1 MRAKSV
7 VLSVL
12 VLAVAATALAGDVI
26 LPTFAWN
33 NAGKGVNNWS
43 SEVYL
48 TNPGPEAI
56 RVTLADVYVG
66 KIKEMTPPCLHP
78 SPVRVD
84 VPAYSTVAWTAASIA
99 IGLGCP
105 EWALVGLRLSSE
117 GHFVVNSR
125 MVNTFASQSTSTE
138 RLLTGLSQEVPGVP
152 VEELLQSKTEYMVPG
167 LGWEPA
173 PCGAVQFDNYLQI
186 VNPNDE
192 TATITLALGTDSTA
206 GELMIDGVR
215 QAAPYELEVKAR
227 SWRQVKVGPAPRN
240 VVQCEAATLDDVFVT
255 ASVPVSLYASV
266 VDRRTQ
272 DPRTMLPVAVA
283 VAP

>member
-1 MRAKSV
+1 MKVKSL

-12 VLAVAATALAGDVI
+12 VLAAAATATAGDVI

-33 NAGKGVNNWS
+33 NAGKGANNWS

-56 RVTLADVYVG
+56 RVTLEDVYVG

-78 SPVRVD
+78 SPVRLD

-117 GHFVVNSR
+117 SFFVVNSR
-125 MVNTFASQSTSTE
+125 MVNTFTSQSTSTE

-152 VEELLQSKTEYMVPG
+152 VEELLQPKNEYMVPG
-167 LGWEPA
+167 LGW
-173 PCGAVQFDNYLQI
+173 
-186 VNPNDE
+186 
-192 TATITLALGTDSTA
+192 
-206 GELMIDGVR
+206 
-215 QAAPYELEVKAR
+215 
-227 SWRQVKVGPAPRN
+227 
-240 VVQCEAATLDDVFVT
+240 
-255 ASVPVSLYASV
+255 
-266 VDRRTQ
+266 
-272 DPRTMLPVAVA
+272 
-283 VAP
+283 

>member
-1 MRAKSV
+1 MKARYSLLFV
-7 VLSVL
+7 
-12 VLAVAATALAGDVI
+12 VLAVVATSVLAGDVI

-84 VPAYSTVAWTAASIA
+84 VPAYSTVAWKAANIA

-105 EWALVGLRLSSE
+105 ESALVGLLLSSE
-117 GHFVVNSR
+117 GYFVVNSR
-125 MVNTFASQSTSTE
+125 MVNTFASQSTSVE
-138 RLLTGLSQEVPGVP
+138 KLLTGLSQEVPGVP
-152 VEELLQSKTEYMVPG
+152 VEQLLQSKTEYMVPG

-192 TATITLALGTDSTA
+192 TVTITLAVGAGSAA
-206 GELMIDGVR
+206 GELMVDGVR
-215 QAAPYELEVKAR
+215 HAAPYALELKGR

-240 VVQCEAATLDDVFVT
+240 VVQCEAAALDDVFV
-255 ASVPVSLYASV
+255 SVSAPVSLYASV
-266 VDRRTQ
+266 VDRKSQ
-272 DPRTMLPVAVA
+272 DPRTMLPVQVIQ
-283 VAP
+283 AP